1 MERILQFISE
11 LRRRSVFKV
20 AAAYCVT
27 AWLLVQVAA
36 IVLPTF
42 EAPSWT
48 MKAFLFVMA
57 SGFPIA
63 LLCAW
68 AFDLTPDG
76 WTRTLRAHRPASPGP
91 PATDGEHLARA
102 APHAH
107 PSDSASSLKR
117 PAWIAAGV
125 AGLIMLVLLGWLY
138 QTRVPDARHLAVLP
152 FRVVGAEAD
161 NTEIFSAG
169 LLETLSSRLMQL
181 GQFQEALWVVPASE
195 IVGPMTP
202 SEARDRVGVTLVVSG
217 SIQVEAD
224 LVRLTLNLV
233 NAETRRQISSRQI
246 DRQGGGHL
254 ALQDEATLLLARM
267 LQVQLSD
274 KARATMTAG
283 STTDAQA
290 NTLYLRG
297 RGTLRNA
304 QSAGDLDTAI
314 ALFTQSTHA
323 DPLFALAHAG
333 LGEAYWKKYR
343 RTDDVQW
350 IDDAIQHSQ
359 RALQLDDSLAPVWV
373 SLGLIQSGQRND
385 EAALEAFQ
393 RALAIDPSYAD
404 AHRWQAIVHRRL
416 GDFERAERAYRQA
429 ITLQPEYWRG
439 YNSLGGFYYRM
450 GRYEDA
456 IAQFDQGLQR
466 APANPSLLNNIAV
479 VYWELERLDEA
490 VENFE
495 RILRLAPDNASAQQN
510 LATAYFY
517 QGRFDQAADLYAQL
531 VAQRPHDYE
540 LRGYLADAYTWS
552 SDADAQAAS
561 TYRQA
566 IALARNHLAVSGRD
580 PAVLT
585 SLATHYARLG
595 RTDSARAFLQDV
607 EALVTPRSADVTMA
621 FGIGEIY
628 EQLGE
633 RERALEWMRS
643 ALRRDFGWIQVQYSP
658 WLQNLRTDPAFIGM
672 LTALEPD
679 AS

>member
-1 MERILQFISE
+1 MERILQFVSE

-42 EAPSWT
+42 EAPSWA
-48 MKAFLFVMA
+48 MKVFLFTVA

-76 WTRTLRAHRPASPGP
+76 WTRTLQEHRPASPAP
-91 PATDGEHLARA
+91 SATDDGRLALRTA
-102 APHAH
+102 RPGASPA
-107 PSDSASSLKR
+107 SAFRLKR
-117 PAWIAAGV
+117 PTWIAAGA
-125 AGLIMLVLLGWLY
+125 AGLIMIVLLGWLY

-161 NTEIFSAG
+161 NPEIFSAG

-202 SEARDRVGVTLVVSG
+202 SEARDRFGVTLVVSG

-246 DRQGGGHL
+246 DHQGGGHL

-304 QSAGDLDTAI
+304 QSVGDLDTAI
-314 ALFTQSTHA
+314 DLFTQSTHA

-343 RTDDVQW
+343 RSDDVQW

-359 RALQLDDSLAPVWV
+359 RALQLDDNLAPVWV
-373 SLGLIQSGQRND
+373 SLGLIRSGQRHD
-385 EAALEAFQ
+385 EAALDAFQ
-393 RALAIDPSYAD
+393 RALEIDPSYAD
-404 AHRWQAIVHRRL
+404 AHRWRAIVHRRL
-416 GDFERAERAYRQA
+416 GDFEQAEQAYHQA
-429 ITLQPEYWRG
+429 ITLHPEYWRG
-439 YNSLGGFYYRM
+439 YNSL
-450 GRYEDA
+450 
-456 IAQFDQGLQR
+456 
-466 APANPSLLNNIAV
+466 
-479 VYWELERLDEA
+479 
-490 VENFE
+490 
-495 RILRLAPDNASAQQN
+495 
-510 LATAYFY
+510 
-517 QGRFDQAADLYAQL
+517 
-531 VAQRPHDYE
+531 
-540 LRGYLADAYTWS
+540 
-552 SDADAQAAS
+552 
-561 TYRQA
+561 
-566 IALARNHLAVSGRD
+566 
-580 PAVLT
+580 
-585 SLATHYARLG
+585 
-595 RTDSARAFLQDV
+595 
-607 EALVTPRSADVTMA
+607 
-621 FGIGEIY
+621 
-628 EQLGE
+628 
-633 RERALEWMRS
+633 
-643 ALRRDFGWIQVQYSP
+643 VQCH
-658 WLQNLRTDPAFIGM
+658 G
-672 LTALEPD
+672 
-679 AS
+679 